1 MLGLKNETQ
10 RKVNLLGASKN
21 EDARIKLKRLYPLIK
36 LYQIKIDDVIGPF
49 LEKMAV
55 QRTTNKGSKIM
66 EKKIKEIIFMTVKG
80 LNETLDE
87 DQQLKLS
94 TETVLLGKDSNIN
107 SLTLVNLIVAIEENL
122 EDKLKVSVTLT
133 DEKAFSQ
140 KHSPLRTIESLT
152 DYIEILI
159 KEKTNA

>member
-66 EKKIKEIIFMTVKG
+66 EKRSKKSF
-80 LNETLDE
+80 L
-87 DQQLKLS
+87 
-94 TETVLLGKDSNIN
+94 
-107 SLTLVNLIVAIEENL
+107 
-122 EDKLKVSVTLT
+122 
-133 DEKAFSQ
+133 
-140 KHSPLRTIESLT
+140 
-152 DYIEILI
+152 
-159 KEKTNA
+159 

>member
-1 MLGLKNETQ
+1 
-10 RKVNLLGASKN
+10 
-21 EDARIKLKRLYPLIK
+21 
-36 LYQIKIDDVIGPF
+36 
-49 LEKMAV
+49 
-55 QRTTNKGSKIM
+55 M

-107 SLTLVNLIVAIEENL
+107 SLTLVNLIVAIEDNL